1 MLPASLI
8 AAAALSLAFIPSLGT
23 AIQLARPEEG
33 GLLSG
38 IVNTS
43 FASAEDADQVLGAA
57 PDKGLDCVL
66 EAVCAWHFWV
76 PTNGIV
82 SAPPRL
88 PLVLVATAQVTLGRP

>member
-1 MLPASLI
+1 VLPASLI
-8 AAAALSLAFIPSLGT
+8 AADKPPFIPSLGT
-23 AIQLARPEEG
+23 AIQSARPEDG
-33 GLLSG
+33 GLASG

-43 FASAEDADQVLGAA
+43 FASAEDADQVLGAV
-57 PDKGLDCVL
+57 PEKGLHCLL

-82 SAPPRL
+82 SASPRL